1 MSWPLSLA
9 RCAAWALLV
18 AGWVGLGSFAMVL
31 APGIVSAFAWIAL
44 WLLLLGAAASLPV
57 RTAAAPWQRRLAL
70 LLCAALAVAGLF
82 AAPRGGGQPA
92 LLLSLAAW
100 AALTALASGVVRSL
114 RLRQP
119 VAPSPPVAAAAVG
132 ALLAALALGDV
143 GDLHGLAQRLGALV
157 LLAAVLLALLQPAAH
172 KADAR
177 RCRAGLFDCSLPAW
191 PRGAWGDALQWP
203 TLLAGLAMLP
213 MMATLPWMVAWCR
226 ADGLAPQ
233 AVVLLHLG
241 AMFAPALLLQATRTF
256 WSPRRLATVC
266 ASCLAA
272 GAALLLW
279 AAAPWNLL
287 GLALAHGAAWGLA
300 WAGQLWA
307 PDRRGKAGASPWR
320 AALGYALLTLA
331 FGTVVA
337 GYGVSGVVAA
347 HVALGLAAALA
358 WLAGAGRQAAALPP
372 AASPGPR

>member
-1 MSWPLSLA
+1 MTLRLTLA
-9 RCAAWALLV
+9 RCAAWALLM

-31 APGIVSAFAWIAL
+31 APSTASAFAWIAL
-44 WLLLLGAAASLPV
+44 WLLLLGAAASLSTREVP
-57 RTAAAPWQRRLAL
+57 AAWQRRAAL
-70 LLCAALAVAGLF
+70 LLCAAIAAAGLA

-92 LLLSLAAW
+92 LLLALVAW

-114 RLRQP
+114 RLRQQ
-119 VAPSPPVAAAAVG
+119 ATPSPPVATAAAG
-132 ALLAALALGDV
+132 ALLAALALDDV
-143 GDLHGLAQRLGALV
+143 GDLQGLAQRLGALV
-157 LLAAVLLALLQPAAH
+157 LLAALGLALLQPASR

-241 AMFAPALLLQATRTF
+241 AMFGPALLLQATRAF
-256 WSPRRLATVC
+256 WSPRRLATAC
-266 ASCLAA
+266 AGCLAA
-272 GAALLLW
+272 GAVLLLW
-279 AAAPWNLL
+279 TAPPWNLL

-307 PDRRGKAGASPWR
+307 PDRRGQAGASPWR

-331 FGTVVA
+331 FGSVVA
-337 GYGVSGVVAA
+337 GFGLQGVIGA
-347 HVALGLAAALA
+347 HAALGLAAALA
-358 WLAGAGRQAAALPP
+358 WLAGIGRHAAALPP
-372 AASPGPR
+372 AVRPGSR